1 MAEEIGE
8 VSWTPLLESH
18 LRKTGEKA
26 HALSWMHMH
35 ASRLYSRRTMFID
48 LPVIIGSGTVAFL
61 SAGSS
66 TLFEGETKL
75 SSISLG
81 VGSLILAIMQSVNSY
96 FGWARRSEGH
106 KIGNLQFARLF
117 RFISIQMGLPREE
130 RMAPAALLKH
140 VSESYDRLAET
151 CPVCPPET
159 IAEFKKRFGGSA
171 YADVARPPEV
181 NGLERVLVFAE
192 GKDSERQER
201 CMSERASQASEKLG
215 NVVLNLD
222 KESGDS
228 ASNAS
233 EAGFIVHD

>member
-1 MAEEIGE
+1 
-8 VSWTPLLESH
+8 
-18 LRKTGEKA
+18 
-26 HALSWMHMH
+26 
-35 ASRLYSRRTMFID
+35 MFID

-66 TLFEGETKL
+66 TLFEGQSKL

-81 VGSLILAIMQSVNSY
+81 VGSLILAIMQSINSY
-96 FGWARRSEGH
+96 FGWARRSESHRVGSLH
-106 KIGNLQFARLF
+106 FARLF

-130 RMAPAALLKH
+130 RMPPAALLKH

-159 IAEFKKRFGGSA
+159 IAEFKRRFGGAS

-192 GKDSERQER
+192 AKDSERQA
-201 CMSERASQASEKLG
+201 CNIPFPPSASASVSEEIGRDHHG
-215 NVVLNLD
+215 VVLKLQEKSRD
-222 KESGDS
+222 A

-233 EAGFIVHD
+233 EGGFVVHD